1 MERIPEG
8 HDSLQLQGAVMMV
21 GMMMIQKMRKT
32 EIRHT
37 LFKDLMIK
45 PI

>member
-21 GMMMIQKMRKT
+21 GMMMMQKMRKT
-32 EIRHT
+32 GIRHT
-37 LFKDLMIK
+37 LFKNPMVKSI
-45 PI
+45 